1 MRIDKLGQNILSEV
15 DIIDLIM
22 RNPERSVKTTLV
34 ETGVNTDNKLELDD
48 FPKLINYV
56 EQNITLAEFD
66 KLNQE
71 SWLMPH
77 EFQDLDIVQHI
88 LDLCKTDAE
97 LQRVGEELILFQ
109 ERDMLT
115 LLKYLTYLVETMREH
130 GIVWGV
136 GRGSSVASYTLYL
149 LGVHKI
155 NSMYYGL
162 DISEFLKPLK

>member
-1 MRIDKLGQNILSEV
+1 MRTDKLGQNILSEL

-34 ETGVNTDNKLELDD
+34 EPGVNTVNKLDLDD
-48 FPKLINYV
+48 FPNFINYV

-115 LLKYLTYLVETMREH
+115 LLKYLTYLVETMRKH

-162 DISEFLKPLK
+162 DISEFLKPLE

>member
-1 MRIDKLGQNILSEV
+1 MRTDKLGQHILSEV

-22 RNPERSVKTTLV
+22 RNPERSIKTTFV
-34 ETGVNTDNKLELDD
+34 EPGINTANKLDLDD
-48 FPKLINYV
+48 FPSFINYI
-56 EQNITLAEFD
+56 EQNISLVEFD

-77 EFQDLDIVQHI
+77 EFQDLDIVQHV

-115 LLKYLTYLVETMREH
+115 LLKYLTYLVETMRVH

>member
-34 ETGVNTDNKLELDD
+34 EPGVNTANKLDLDD
-48 FPKLINYV
+48 FPNFVNYV
-56 EQNITLAEFD
+56 EQNISLDEFD

-71 SWLMPH
+71 SWLMPS
-77 EFQDLDIVQHI
+77 EFQDLDIVQHV

-97 LQRVGEELILFQ
+97 LQRVGEELLLFQ

-162 DISEFLKPLK
+162 DISEFLKPLE

>member
-22 RNPERSVKTTLV
+22 RNPERSVKTTFV
-34 ETGVNTDNKLELDD
+34 EPGINTTNKLDLDD
-48 FPKLINYV
+48 FPNFINYV
-56 EQNITLAEFD
+56 EQNISLAEFD

-71 SWLMPH
+71 SWLMPV
-77 EFQDLDIVQHI
+77 EFQDLDIVQHV

-115 LLKYLTYLVETMREH
+115 LLKYLTYLVETMRVH

>member
-1 MRIDKLGQNILSEV
+1 MRTDKLGQNILSEL

-34 ETGVNTDNKLELDD
+34 EPGVNTVNKLDLDD
-48 FPKLINYV
+48 FPNFINYV

-66 KLNQE
+66 KLYQE
-71 SWLMPH
+71 SRLMPH

-115 LLKYLTYLVETMREH
+115 LLKYLTYLVETMRKH

-162 DISEFLKPLK
+162 DISEFLKPLE

>member
-34 ETGVNTDNKLELDD
+34 EPGVNTDNNLELDD

-71 SWLMPH
+71 SWLMPL

>member
-1 MRIDKLGQNILSEV
+1 MRTDKLGQNILSEV

-34 ETGVNTDNKLELDD
+34 EPGVNTDNKLELDD
-48 FPKLINYV
+48 FPNFINYV
-56 EQNITLAEFD
+56 EQNISLAEFD
-66 KLNQE
+66 RLNQE

-97 LQRVGEELILFQ
+97 LQRVGEELLLFQ

>member
-1 MRIDKLGQNILSEV
+1 MRTDKLGQNILSEV

-34 ETGVNTDNKLELDD
+34 EPGVNTANKLDLDD
-48 FPKLINYV
+48 FPNFVNYV
-56 EQNITLAEFD
+56 EQNISLDEFD

-71 SWLMPH
+71 SWLMPS
-77 EFQDLDIVQHI
+77 EFQDLDIVQHV

-97 LQRVGEELILFQ
+97 LQRVGEELLLFQ

-115 LLKYLTYLVETMREH
+115 LLKYLTYLVETMRVH

>member
-1 MRIDKLGQNILSEV
+1 MRIDKLGQNILSEL

-22 RNPERSVKTTLV
+22 RNPERSIKTTFV
-34 ETGVNTDNKLELDD
+34 EPGVHTANKLDLDD
-48 FPKLINYV
+48 FPNFVNYA
-56 EQNITLAEFD
+56 EQNISLAEFD

-71 SWLMPH
+71 SWLMPL
-77 EFQDLDIVQHI
+77 EFQDLDIVQHV

-115 LLKYLTYLVETMREH
+115 LLKYLTYLVETMRVH

-162 DISEFLKPLK
+162 DISEFLKPLE

>member
-1 MRIDKLGQNILSEV
+1 MRTDNLGQHILSEV

-22 RNPERSVKTTLV
+22 RNPERSIKATFV
-34 ETGVNTDNKLELDD
+34 EPGINTDNKLDLDN
-48 FPKLINYV
+48 FPNFISYV
-56 EQNITLAEFD
+56 EQDISLAEFD
-66 KLNQE
+66 KLNQD
-71 SWLMPH
+71 SWLMPL
-77 EFQDLDIVQHI
+77 EFKDLDIVQHI

-115 LLKYLTYLVETMREH
+115 LLKYLTYLVETMRKH
-130 GIVWGV
+130 NIVWGV

>member
-1 MRIDKLGQNILSEV
+1 MRTDKLGQNILSEV

-22 RNPERSVKTTLV
+22 RNPERSIKTTLV
-34 ETGVNTDNKLELDD
+34 EPGINTANKLDLDD
-48 FPKLINYV
+48 FPNFINYV
-56 EQNITLAEFD
+56 EQNISLDEFD

-71 SWLMPH
+71 SWLMPL
-77 EFQDLDIVQHI
+77 EFQDLDIVQHV

-97 LQRVGEELILFQ
+97 LQRVGEELLLFQ

-115 LLKYLTYLVETMREH
+115 LLKYLTYLVETMRVH

>member
-1 MRIDKLGQNILSEV
+1 MRTDKLGQNILSEV

-22 RNPERSVKTTLV
+22 RNPERSIKTTFV
-34 ETGVNTDNKLELDD
+34 EPGVNTANTLDLDD
-48 FPKLINYV
+48 FPNFVNYV
-56 EQNITLAEFD
+56 EQNISLTEFD

-71 SWLMPH
+71 SWLMPL
-77 EFQDLDIVQHI
+77 EFQDLDIVQHV

-115 LLKYLTYLVETMREH
+115 LLKYLTYLVETMRIH

>member
-1 MRIDKLGQNILSEV
+1 MRTDKLGQNILSEV

-22 RNPERSVKTTLV
+22 RNPERSVKTTFV
-34 ETGVNTDNKLELDD
+34 EPGIMIDNKLELDD
-48 FPKLINYV
+48 FPNFINYV
-56 EQNITLAEFD
+56 EQNISLAEFD

-71 SWLMPH
+71 SWLMPI
-77 EFQDLDIVQHI
+77 EFQDLDIIQHV

-97 LQRVGEELILFQ
+97 LQRVGEELLLFQ

-115 LLKYLTYLVETMREH
+115 LLKYLTYLVETMRKH
-130 GIVWGV
+130 NIVWGV